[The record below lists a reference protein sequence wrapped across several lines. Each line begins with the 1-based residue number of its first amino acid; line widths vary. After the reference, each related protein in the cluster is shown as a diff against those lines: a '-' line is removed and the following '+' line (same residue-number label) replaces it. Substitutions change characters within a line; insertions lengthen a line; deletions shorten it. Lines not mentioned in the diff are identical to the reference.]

1 MILQFNISNSHLL
14 LKVLLPSSPPPKKNL
29 RTRNAEHTNYV
40 TDIWKET
47 WLPEEKINP
56 TEVMALTDCR
66 SIFKL
71 IDSYKD
77 IIIENIGIS
86 SSQH

>member
-1 MILQFNISNSHLL
+1 
-14 LKVLLPSSPPPKKNL
+14 
-29 RTRNAEHTNYV
+29 
-40 TDIWKET
+40 
-47 WLPEEKINP
+47 
-56 TEVMALTDCR
+56 MALTDCR

-86 SSQH
+86 SSQHSGLQAQLCLQELYFKDYIWHKLIDALNIKIHNNLNLNFE

>member
-1 MILQFNISNSHLL
+1 
-14 LKVLLPSSPPPKKNL
+14 
-29 RTRNAEHTNYV
+29 
-40 TDIWKET
+40 
-47 WLPEEKINP
+47 
-56 TEVMALTDCR
+56 MALTDCR

-86 SSQH
+86 SSQHSGLQAQLC

>member
-1 MILQFNISNSHLL
+1 
-14 LKVLLPSSPPPKKNL
+14 
-29 RTRNAEHTNYV
+29 
-40 TDIWKET
+40 
-47 WLPEEKINP
+47 
-56 TEVMALTDCR
+56 MALTDCR

-86 SSQH
+86 SSQHSGLQAQFCLQELYFKDYIWHKLIDTLNIKTHNNLN

>member
-1 MILQFNISNSHLL
+1 
-14 LKVLLPSSPPPKKNL
+14 
-29 RTRNAEHTNYV
+29 
-40 TDIWKET
+40 
-47 WLPEEKINP
+47 
-56 TEVMALTDCR
+56 MALTDCR

-86 SSQH
+86 SSQQSGLRAQSCLQEMYFKGYVWHKRVDTLNVMIHNNLNLNCE

>member
-1 MILQFNISNSHLL
+1 
-14 LKVLLPSSPPPKKNL
+14 
-29 RTRNAEHTNYV
+29 
-40 TDIWKET
+40 
-47 WLPEEKINP
+47 
-56 TEVMALTDCR
+56 MALTDCR

-86 SSQH
+86 SSQRSRLQAQSCLQEICFKGYVWHKLIDTLNVTMHNNLNLNCE